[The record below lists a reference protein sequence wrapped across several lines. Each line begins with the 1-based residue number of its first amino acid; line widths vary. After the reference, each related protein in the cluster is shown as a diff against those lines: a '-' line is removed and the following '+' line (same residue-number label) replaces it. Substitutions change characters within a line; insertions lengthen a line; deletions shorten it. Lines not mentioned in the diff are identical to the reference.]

1 MSYTSLLINTCTVRR
16 YTDGAIDDYGRPV
29 KTWADHLTNISC
41 RWSTPTNREVKLGAE
56 VVLADMELFLNDV
69 DVTEHDRV
77 VIGTRTYEVLSVMPR
92 QDGISGHHKECFLR
106 TVKN

>member
-1 MSYTSLLINTCTVRR
+1 M
-16 YTDGAIDDYGRPV
+16 
-29 KTWADHLTNISC
+29 
-41 RWSTPTNREVKLGAE
+41 
-56 VVLADMELFLNDV
+56 LADLELFLNDV